1 MAHSKLVFAYSTV
14 VFKAG
19 NTVSSASHIN
29 VSKDSIKECSGFAL
43 VLMQE
48 IFVESK
54 FLCYNLNF
62 LEVNES

>member
-1 MAHSKLVFAYSTV
+1 MA
-14 VFKAG
+14 FKAG

-29 VSKDSIKECSGFAL
+29 VSKDSIKECSEFAF

-48 IFVESK
+48 VFVESK

-62 LEVNES
+62 LGVNAS